1 VDVQTV
7 ASVSA
12 NVLSIILAG
21 GKGERLR
28 PITERRA
35 KPAVPFGGAYRI
47 IDFTLSNC
55 VNSNFRRLIVLTQ
68 YESLTLERHVFR
80 AWNILSPEM
89 GEFIDIL
96 PPQQRLPN
104 RWYEGT
110 ADAIF
115 QNLYVLEQEKP
126 RWVLIL
132 GGDHIYK
139 MNYRALLDR
148 HRAEGAA
155 ATIGCIDVPREEARV
170 LGVMQ
175 VDAESRIVGFQ
186 EKPSDPTPLPG
197 QPDRALASMGIYLF
211 DTDVLV
217 RAVIQDAKTPGS
229 SHDFGGDI
237 VPRLIGDHKVLA
249 YNLNDPEQPGV
260 AYWRDVGSLDAYWQS
275 NMDLLARHPEIDLY
289 DEDWPIRSGL
299 GSRPPA
305 KICVSTEGTM
315 GVVEQSIV
323 APGTVISG
331 GHVRASVVGP
341 RVEVHNGSAL
351 DQCVVMGGVHI
362 GKYVRLRRAII
373 EESTRVPD
381 GATVGYDVEADRRR
395 FKVTEQ
401 GVAVIPRSAPF

>member
-1 VDVQTV
+1 MQTV

-12 NVLSIILAG
+12 QVLSIILAG
-21 GKGERLR
+21 GKGQRLR

-55 VNSNFRRLIVLTQ
+55 VNSNFRRIIVLTQ
-68 YESLTLERHVFR
+68 YESLTLERHLYR
-80 AWNILSPEM
+80 AWNILSPEL

-115 QNLYVLEQEKP
+115 QNLYVLDQEKP

-132 GGDHIYK
+132 AGDHVYK

-155 ATIGCIDVPREEARV
+155 ASIGCIDVPVEDARH

-175 VDAESRIVGFQ
+175 VEGDGRIVGFQ
-186 EKPSDPTPLPG
+186 EKPAVPAALPDR
-197 QPDRALASMGIYLF
+197 PDRALASMGIYLF

-217 RAVIQDAKTPGS
+217 RTLIQDAKTVGS
-229 SHDFGGDI
+229 SHDFGADI
-237 VPRLIGDHKVLA
+237 IGRLIGERQVVA
-249 YNLNDPEQPGV
+249 YNLNSPEQPGP
-260 AYWRDVGSLDAYWQS
+260 AYWRDVGSLDGYWRS
-275 NMDLLARHPEIDLY
+275 NMDLIARYPEIDLY
-289 DEDWPIRSGL
+289 DEEWPIRSGL

-305 KICVSTEGTM
+305 KVCVSTEGTM

-323 APGTVISG
+323 APGSVISG
-331 GHVRASVVGP
+331 GHIRRSIIGP

-351 DQCVVMGGVHI
+351 DECVIMGGVRI

-373 EESTRVPD
+373 EESTEVPD
-381 GATVGYDVEADRRR
+381 GATVGFDIEADRRH
-395 FKVTEQ
+395 FKVTDQ
-401 GVAVIPRSAPF
+401 GVVVIPRRAPF